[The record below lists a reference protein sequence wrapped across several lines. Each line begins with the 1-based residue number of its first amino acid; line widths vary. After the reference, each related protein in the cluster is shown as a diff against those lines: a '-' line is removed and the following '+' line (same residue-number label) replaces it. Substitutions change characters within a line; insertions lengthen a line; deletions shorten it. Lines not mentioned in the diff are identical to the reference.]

1 PNDNRAPVLEISMYV
16 MVSVSLLFLGLR
28 CGCKARYGKPF
39 AVDDYILVVAWI
51 FLVAYTGLVVSATK
65 HGLGR
70 HLKTIS
76 HADQVEAHRLLGTA
90 DFFVIISIAIS
101 KSSFAVTLL
110 RLTFHTWHKA
120 LIWTIIITVNL
131 LMWTTAIFIFT
142 SCTPLGRVWDP
153 TVPGTCWNS
162 RRLLDYNVFS
172 GAWSAS
178 MDFVLAL
185 FPWLLI
191 MRLNMRRVEKIGVCI
206 AMSLGV
212 LSGITGVIKTA
223 YINHSVGEWTY
234 QAIDLSI
241 WAGAETAVVIT
252 AASIPFLRLAL
263 REVR

>member
-1 PNDNRAPVLEISMYV
+1 MES
-16 MVSVSLLFLGLR
+16 R
-28 CGCKARYGKPF
+28 CLQIHMRHARWLTRKQQ
-39 AVDDYILVVAWI
+39 I

-172 GAWSAS
+172 GGEYS
-178 MDFVLAL
+178 FQ
-185 FPWLLI
+185 
-191 MRLNMRRVEKIGVCI
+191 IGRAHV
-206 AMSLGV
+206 
-212 LSGITGVIKTA
+212 
-223 YINHSVGEWTY
+223 
-234 QAIDLSI
+234 
-241 WAGAETAVVIT
+241 
-252 AASIPFLRLAL
+252 
-263 REVR
+263 